1 MDDKKKRMV
10 KDKKENRIHCNQ
22 DKENCYIDIGDLIEI
37 TTKEDVNNIY
47 KGEVMDFGLRI
58 QNGTEYD
65 GIHPC
70 ITLGILPKDK
80 NGYSD
85 LAMFWTE
92 NIVKIQVLRLGG

>member
-1 MDDKKKRMV
+1 MA
-10 KDKKENRIHCNQ
+10 KDREYDRIHCNQ
-22 DKENCYIDIGDLIEI
+22 DKKNCYINKGDLIEI
-37 TTKEDVNNIY
+37 TTKEEKDNIT
-47 KGEVMDFGLRI
+47 GEVIDIGVRI

-70 ITLGILPKDK
+70 ITIGILPKNE

-92 NIVKIQVLRLGG
+92 NLVEIKVLRLGH

>member
-1 MDDKKKRMV
+1 MV
-10 KDKKENRIHCNQ
+10 KDQKYNQIHCNQ

-37 TTKEDVNNIY
+37 TTKEDANNIY
-47 KGEVMDFGLRI
+47 KGEVIDFGLRI

-70 ITLGILPKDK
+70 ITIGLK

-85 LAMFWTE
+85 FKMFWTE
-92 NIVKIQVLRLGG
+92 NIVNIKVLRLGC